1 MESQSTPKH
10 HNLTLSGLTRFF
22 NCMIVYVSPDALRAA
37 RALARL
43 NQREV
48 AAKLHIS
55 RKAMTACES
64 GEGET
69 LAALARLR
77 QFYDELG
84 IEFLG
89 CADFTTNEVTG
100 AGARWKSENSE
111 LEQNAAR
118 DFHREATRHAFAAAR
133 GLLGLD
139 QTQVAARVY
148 LTPRQI
154 GNLET
159 GTSYTKESYRSLQS
173 FYEDSGIEFLGSGRP
188 DSLFSGVGVRWTKR

>member
-1 MESQSTPKH
+1 
-10 HNLTLSGLTRFF
+10 
-22 NCMIVYVSPDALRAA
+22 MIVYVSPDALRAA

-64 GEGET
+64 GEGAT
-69 LAALARLR
+69 LAAIARLR
-77 QFYDELG
+77 QFYDGLG

-89 CADFTTNEVTG
+89 CADFTTNKVTG
-100 AGARWKSENSE
+100 AGARWKSSDSG
-111 LEQNAAR
+111 LEQNVPH
-118 DFHREATRHAFAAAR
+118 DFHGEPTCHAFAAAR

-154 GNLET
+154 GNLEA
-159 GTSYTKESYRSLQS
+159 GTSYTKESYKSLQT
-173 FYEDSGIEFLGSGRP
+173 FYEDSGIEFLGSGGP
-188 DSLFSGVGVRWTKR
+188 DSLFWGVGVRWRKR